1 MSGRRGRRVR
11 FPSPEEL
18 PAPPKTVS
26 EIGPIAFSA
35 RFDDGIERDF
45 DLSHLPCPRL
55 VRHLARALASIA
67 GSEAKQGH
75 YDSTLN
81 TLRHIEQFAGFIAR
95 VEEDAETFDLDDVTP
110 ELLEAF
116 ERKLIADCKGK
127 QSRVP
132 YQRVAGIVRLLRL
145 AGDAAPDTFG
155 IEMQARLGF
164 STVKA
169 TGRTPTLDA
178 YPFEVFEAMEAAALA
193 DVRAMRDRILAGERR
208 AAEGQDPAVAGWG
221 RLENALWHI
230 AHHGPL
236 TSEDHAQPGM
246 RRRFFLLGGMKR
258 INAQLFLTYGD
269 LIPLLVLLSCQTGI
283 EPECG
288 RRLKA
293 DCLVNPARGYVS
305 ISYVKKRS
313 HGFSHKTLRVPDVGA
328 LHHPGGLLRL
338 IMRLTARG
346 RSMAST
352 DMLLT
357 HAGNN
362 GVRASF
368 GPGTNV
374 SLGDS
379 AAGWVARHGIDQM
392 KDRDGSP
399 ITLNYRRLR
408 KTYKSRRYLESAG
421 LLEDFAQG
429 HSKRV
434 AVDHYADIEAH
445 RELHEQAVED
455 GLREALDTAMEPPVV
470 IGADGERLDDG
481 EADLTPAEVDTALQ
495 GEQDVWLASCKDFF
509 NSPTA
514 IKKGSGCPTAV
525 WGCLECPNAVYT
537 TRHLPGLLSFTA
549 FIDRQRDELSSLE
562 WKARY
567 GLAWERATTGVLPKF
582 TAEQRR
588 TAQAIAESADGPHA
602 LPARLLE
609 LTT

>member
-18 PAPPKTVS
+18 PAPPQAVR

-55 VRHLARALASIA
+55 VRHLARAVASIA
-67 GSEAKQGH
+67 GSEAKQGN

-81 TLRHIEQFAGFIAR
+81 TVRYVEQFVGFITR
-95 VEEDAETFDLDDVTP
+95 VEEDAETFDLQDVTP
-110 ELLEAF
+110 ELLEAY
-116 ERKLIADCKGK
+116 ERQVIADFAGTK
-127 QSRVP
+127 SRVP
-132 YQRVAGIVRLLRL
+132 YQRVAGVVRLLRL
-145 AGDAAPDTFG
+145 AGDKAPDAFG
-155 IEMQARLGF
+155 TEMQARLGF

-169 TGRTPTLDA
+169 TGRTPPLDA
-178 YPFEVFEAMEAAALA
+178 YPFEVFEAMEAAALT
-193 DVRAMRDRILAGERR
+193 DVRALRDRILVGERR
-208 AAEGQDPAVAGWG
+208 AAEGADPAVAGWG

-246 RRRFFLLGGMKR
+246 RRRLLLLGGLKR
-258 INAQLFLTYGD
+258 INAQLFLTFGD
-269 LIPLLVLLSCQTGI
+269 LIPLLVLLGCQTGI
-283 EPECG
+283 EPECV

-313 HGFSHKTLRVPDVGA
+313 HGWSHKTLRVSDGGA

-346 RSMAST
+346 RSMAGT
-352 DMLLT
+352 DLLLA

-362 GVRASF
+362 GVHASF

-374 SLGDS
+374 SLGDTG
-379 AAGWVARHGIDQM
+379 AAWLARHGIGQM
-392 KDRDGSP
+392 KDRDGNP
-399 ITLNYRRLR
+399 VTLNFRRLR

-421 LLEDFAQG
+421 LLDDFAQG

-434 AVDHYADIEAH
+434 AADHYADIEAH

-455 GLREALDTAMEPPVV
+455 GLREALDTAMQPPVV
-470 IGADGERLDDG
+470 IDADGERLDDG
-481 EADLTPAEVDTALQ
+481 EEVLTPAEVSSALQ
-495 GEQDVWLASCKDFF
+495 GEQDVWLASCKNFF

-525 WGCLECPNAVYT
+525 WGCLECPNAVFT
-537 TRHLPGLLSFTA
+537 TRHLPTLLSFTG
-549 FIDRQRDELSSLE
+549 FMDRERDELASLE

-567 GLAWERATTGVLPKF
+567 GLAWERVTTGVLPKF

-588 TAQAIAESADGPHA
+588 TAQAIAQSAEGPHA